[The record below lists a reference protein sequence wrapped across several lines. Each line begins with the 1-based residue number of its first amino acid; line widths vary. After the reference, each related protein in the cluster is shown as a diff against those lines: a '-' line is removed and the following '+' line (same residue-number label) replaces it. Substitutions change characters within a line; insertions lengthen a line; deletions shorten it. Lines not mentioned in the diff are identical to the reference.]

1 MGVNVTDP
9 RGYGTGGRSW
19 RRSAASVTVVTDGG
33 VVALAVVVVAAVRT
47 GSPAVAILF
56 GLIVGATLAVV
67 ASSPPIAL
75 VVVVLA
81 VGGAV
86 RSQHE
91 WAGLA
96 PDVLGPFEGWV
107 RLVDDPQ
114 PYPSSTRVI
123 VEVEGRAVR
132 AVVARSCAAAAGA
145 CMARR
150 RMGDG
155 QWRTSPARRERARRV
170 AWQHVV
176 GEFDLAWASDVDVGG
191 PVARASNR
199 VRATI
204 ERAAESLPEP
214 DGSLYRGLVI
224 GDDRDQPRDMIDR
237 FRASG
242 LSHLTAVSG
251 QNVAFVL
258 AACGPLLV
266 RLRPLPRWV
275 LTVGVIAWF
284 VALTRFEPSILRAG
298 VMAGLSA
305 TAYATGR
312 ERSPLRILALAVI
325 GWCWSIR
332 CSCGRSGSGCRSARP
347 GGLHGGAVAG
357 RQVWRCWARSPS
369 RSGSRWVRSSG
380 WCCPSVLVF
389 GRLPL
394 VSVVANLL
402 AVPVAGFVMLY
413 GLPAGLVAGSI
424 PPVAPVVMFP
434 AHVGTRWVDTV
445 AQLGGATRA
454 RPPWTWIGWGMV
466 AAVVCWLVCRRGQR
480 DAIRIEVDMATHL
493 LSGNDESVLRS
504 AVHELVD
511 ELVGDGDRAMMVDEF
526 DGDDY
531 ELRRW
536 STPRR
541 RRRSSPTSVWWWPA
555 ASNGSPPT
563 SSPRCWRTS
572 PTRSTPRISCWW
584 SAAAAFRRSSATP
597 SRRWVWS
604 PTPRR
609 RRGPRIARLDRRP
622 HRRRRL
628 RIKPDAAAQLGGMAR

>member
-1 MGVNVTDP
+1 VSGGPVGGAGGTGRVPGGIGVNEVTDP
-9 RGYGTGGRSW
+9 RGYGTEGRSW
-19 RRSAASVTVVTDGG
+19 WRFDASSTTVTDGG

-47 GSPAVAILF
+47 GSPAVAILL
-56 GLIVGATLAVV
+56 GLVIGATIAVV
-67 ASSPPIAL
+67 ASSPPLAF
-75 VVVVLA
+75 VVLALA

-96 PDVLGPFEGWV
+96 PDVLGPYEGWV

-123 VEVEGRAVR
+123 VQVERERFELWSRGRAQQLRVR
-132 AVVARSCAAAAGA
+132 AWRGGEWVLVSGE
-145 CMARR
+145 RR
-150 RMGDG
+150 PLD
-155 QWRTSPARRERARRV
+155 TERAHRV

-176 GEFDLAWASDVDVGG
+176 GVFVLDWASDVDVGG

-204 ERAAESLPEP
+204 ERAAAVLPEP
-214 DGSLYRGLVI
+214 DGALYRGLVI
-224 GDDRDQPRDMIDR
+224 GDDRDQPRDMIER

-312 ERSPLRILALAVI
+312 ERSPLRTLALAVTGLVLI
-325 GWCWSIR
+325 DPLLVWSIGFWL
-332 CSCGRSGSGCRSARP
+332 SV
-347 GGLHGGAVAG
+347 GATAG
-357 RQVWRCWARSPS
+357 VCTAGPWLADRFSMLGPLALPLGITLGAQLGV
-369 RSGSRWVRSSG
+369 VL
-380 WCCPSVLVF
+380 PSVLVF

-413 GLPAGLVAGSI
+413 GLPAGLVAGSV
-424 PPVAPVVMFP
+424 PALAPLAMLP
-434 AHVGTRWVDTV
+434 ARVGTRWVDTV
-445 AQLGGATRA
+445 AQLGVRLEPD
-454 RPPWTWIGWGMV
+454 PPWTWIGWAV
-466 AAVVCWLVCRRGQR
+466 IAAVVCWLVCRRRPG
-480 DAIRIEVDMATHL
+480 
-493 LSGNDESVLRS
+493 
-504 AVHELVD
+504 
-511 ELVGDGDRAMMVDEF
+511 
-526 DGDDY
+526 
-531 ELRRW
+531 
-536 STPRR
+536 
-541 RRRSSPTSVWWWPA
+541 
-555 ASNGSPPT
+555 
-563 SSPRCWRTS
+563 
-572 PTRSTPRISCWW
+572 TR
-584 SAAAAFRRSSATP
+584 
-597 SRRWVWS
+597 
-604 PTPRR
+604 
-609 RRGPRIARLDRRP
+609 
-622 HRRRRL
+622 
-628 RIKPDAAAQLGGMAR
+628 